1 MTEKIIED
9 LSQIKFKAKSI
20 YESFTTPL
28 HRINKTQRIPTLRTL
43 KSNIDE
49 LTRLLNGLLGYS
61 SLQYNKE
68 LEPEKIRTFQNL
80 FMEISGKLQQSIF
93 LEEHTPVVEN
103 DLVNIKNEIAT
114 PEKYFEIEKAVK
126 NNINNLVIFID
137 YAKKQIKHKYVSL
150 ADQKKSVEELL
161 KTLERKEQTILELN
175 KKIDELKWID
185 AKEKAKDSRLANLE
199 EELLK
204 TYKANEQDLTIL
216 KLHIIQIEK
225 ALSNVL
231 RESKSL
237 TQDINHLEAKNI
249 LKEQASL
256 ELIKELKKELIAAK
270 YNLKNK

>member
-9 LSQIKFKAKSI
+9 LSQIKFKAKNI
-20 YESFTTPL
+20 YDSFTTPL
-28 HRINKTQRIPTLRTL
+28 HRISKTQRIPTLKTL
-43 KSNIDE
+43 KSNLDE

-126 NNINNLVIFID
+126 NNINNLIIFID
-137 YAKKQIKHKYVSL
+137 SAKKQIEHKYVSL
-150 ADQKKSVEELL
+150 ADQKRSVEELL

-175 KKIDELKWID
+175 KKIDELNWID

-204 TYKANEQDLTIL
+204 SYKANEQDLTIL
-216 KLHIIQIEK
+216 KLHIIQIVK
-225 ALSNVL
+225 ALDNVL

-237 TQDINHLEAKNI
+237 TQDINHLEAKNMQ
-249 LKEQASL
+249 KEQASL

>member
-1 MTEKIIED
+1 MTEKIIEE
-9 LSQIKFKAKSI
+9 LSQIKFKATTI
-20 YESFTTPL
+20 YESFKYPL
-28 HRINKTQRIPTLRTL
+28 HRTNKTQRIPLL
-43 KSNIDE
+43 KNIKNNIEE

-61 SLQYNKE
+61 SIQFNKE
-68 LEPEKIRTFQNL
+68 IEAEKIRLFQNVFL
-80 FMEISGKLQQSIF
+80 EISGKLQQSIF
-93 LEEHTPVVEN
+93 LEEHTTIVEN

-114 PEKYFEIEKAVK
+114 PEKYFEIEQSVK
-126 NNINNLVIFID
+126 NNINNLIIFID
-137 YAKKQIKHKYVSL
+137 DAKKQIDHKYVSL
-150 ADQKKSVEELL
+150 ANQKRSVEELL
-161 KTLERKEQTILELN
+161 KTLERKDQTILELN
-175 KKIDELKWID
+175 KRIDELNWID
-185 AKEKAKDSRLANLE
+185 AKEKAKTSRLANLE

-216 KLHIIQIEK
+216 KLHIIHIEK
-225 ALSNVL
+225 ALDNLL

>member
-1 MTEKIIED
+1 MTEKIIEY
-9 LSQIKFKAKSI
+9 LSQIKFKATSI
-20 YESFTTPL
+20 YESFTYPL
-28 HRINKTQRIPTLRTL
+28 HRTSKIQRIPLLKTL
-43 KSNIDE
+43 KANLDE

-61 SLQYNKE
+61 SIQFNKE
-68 LEPEKIRTFQNL
+68 IEPEKIRLFQNV

-93 LEEHTPVVEN
+93 LEEHTKIVEN

-114 PEKYFEIEKAVK
+114 PEKYFEIEQSVK
-126 NNINNLVIFID
+126 NNINNLIIFVD
-137 YAKKQIKHKYVSL
+137 DAKKQLDHKYTNL
-150 ADQKKSVEELL
+150 ANQKKSVEELL

-175 KKIDELKWID
+175 KKIDELNWID
-185 AKEKAKDSRLANLE
+185 SKEKAKDSRLASLE
-199 EELLK
+199 EDLLK

-216 KLHIIQIEK
+216 KLHIIHIEK
-225 ALSNVL
+225 ALDNLL

-270 YNLKNK
+270 YNLQKK

>member
-1 MTEKIIED
+1 MTEKIIEA
-9 LSQIKFKAKSI
+9 LSQIKFKATNI
-20 YESFTTPL
+20 YESFTCPL
-28 HRINKTQRIPTLRTL
+28 HRTTKTQRVPTLKTL
-43 KSNIDE
+43 KANLDE

-61 SLQYNKE
+61 AIQFNKE
-68 LEPEKIRTFQNL
+68 IEPEKIRLFQNK

-93 LEEHTPVVEN
+93 LEEHTTIVEN

-114 PEKYFEIEKAVK
+114 PEKYFGIEQSVK
-126 NNINNLVIFID
+126 NNINNLIIFID
-137 YAKKQIKHKYVSL
+137 YAKKQIDHKYVSL
-150 ADQKKSVEELL
+150 ANQKKSVEELL

-175 KKIDELKWID
+175 KKIDELNWID

-204 TYKANEQDLTIL
+204 SHKANEQDLTIL

-225 ALSNVL
+225 ALDNIL

-237 TQDINHLEAKNI
+237 TQDINHLEAKNMQ
-249 LKEQASL
+249 KEQASL

-270 YNLKNK
+270 YNLRNK